1 MKKVI
6 CVVFIWFSY
15 QLFAQE
21 PIEKIINSDV
31 SEVTVYL
38 DGAQVVRKKS
48 IELPQGESILKF
60 VDLSPFI
67 DAQSIQVKT
76 GGQLMILGVN
86 HQQDF
91 MSKSEKSDELKKLE
105 KLQKEVKE
113 NMDIENAMLAVVKE
127 DILFL
132 QTNKNIGGKDQTLN
146 VADLQQTADFYSK
159 RLASLKLQELERSKT
174 VSKLNEQLNDI
185 YKQIQT
191 ITSIKEFAKGEV
203 LVKVNA
209 KNAGKFEIVL
219 SYLVSN
225 VSWYPSYDI
234 RVNDIDEPLQLIY
247 KANVKQDTKE
257 DWKNVK
263 LILSS
268 NDPNISN
275 VAPELTPYY
284 LGAYNNPYKYNLTNN
299 IITGIVSDEQGP
311 IPGAR
316 VMVKGTTIGTETDFD
331 GRYTITIPDQNSQL
345 TFSYI
350 GMMEE
355 TRPITSN
362 NMNVRLV
369 DDENL
374 VLDEVVIVGYGS
386 NRKNQKA
393 EEKASNVT
401 SVKNK
406 TDGNLI
412 IPTQQVENETQ
423 VYFEI
428 DRPYTVLSNN
438 KKTSVDVASYDI
450 DASYQYFAI
459 PKLNEE
465 TYLKANITKWEQY
478 NLLAGEAQVFFE
490 DAYVGKTLL
499 DIRFVTDTLQISLGR
514 DKKVSVQR
522 EKMKEFTTKQ
532 FLGSKK
538 EETLTWKTTVKNNKS
553 KPIVI
558 TILDQVPISNM
569 EDIKVEV
576 LNTTNG
582 KQNTENGEIKWEV
595 EIPALSKKEF
605 ELKYSVEYPKIK
617 NIIVD

>member
-1 MKKVI
+1 MKKIVS
-6 CVVFIWFSY
+6 VVFIWFSC

-21 PIEKIINSDV
+21 TIEKIISSEV
-31 SEVTVYL
+31 SEVTVFL

-48 IELPQGESILKF
+48 IDLPQGESILKF
-60 VDLSPFI
+60 VDLSPFV

-76 GGQLMILGVN
+76 GGKLMILGVN
-86 HQQDF
+86 HQQNYIK
-91 MSKSEKSDELKKLE
+91 KSEKSEELKRLETLQREAKDKL
-105 KLQKEVKE
+105 
-113 NMDIENAMLAVVKE
+113 DIENALLTVVKE
-127 DILFL
+127 DIMFL
-132 QTNKNIGGKDQTLN
+132 QTNKNIGGKDQTLS
-146 VADLQQTADFYSK
+146 VTDLQQTSDFYSK
-159 RLASLKLQELERSKT
+159 RLSSLKLQELDRIKT
-174 VSKLNEQLNDI
+174 LSKLNEQINDI
-185 YKQIQT
+185 NNQIQT
-191 ITSIKEFAKGEV
+191 ITSIKEFATGEV
-203 LVKVNA
+203 WVKVNA
-209 KNAGKFEIVL
+209 KNAGKYEISL

-225 VSWYPSYDI
+225 VSWFPSYDI
-234 RVNDIDEPLQLIY
+234 RVKDIDEPLQLIY

-275 VAPELTPYY
+275 VAPELIPYY
-284 LGAYNNPYKYNLTNN
+284 LGAYNNPVKYNLSNN

-311 IPGAR
+311 LPG
-316 VMVKGTTIGTETDFD
+316 VNVFVKGTTIGTETDFD
-331 GRYTITIPDQNSQL
+331 GRYTLTIPDQNSQL

-350 GMMEE
+350 GMKEE
-355 TRPITSN
+355 TRPISSN

-369 DDENL
+369 ADDV
-374 VLDEVVIVGYGS
+374 VLEEVVIVGYGT

-393 EEKASNVT
+393 EDKASSVT
-401 SVKNK
+401 AVKTK
-406 TDGNLI
+406 TEDNLI

-450 DASYQYFAI
+450 EASYQYFAI
-459 PKLNEE
+459 PKINEE

-532 FLGSKK
+532 FIGSKK
-538 EETLTWKTTVKNNKS
+538 QETLTWKTTVKNNKS
-553 KPIVI
+553 KSIQI
-558 TILDQVPISNM
+558 IILDQVPISNS
-569 EDIKVEV
+569 EEIKVEV
-576 LNTTNG
+576 QNRSNAKLNS
-582 KQNTENGEIKWEV
+582 ENGEIKWEV
-595 EIPALSKKEF
+595 EIPALSKKEL
-605 ELKYSVEYPKIK
+605 ELKYSVEYPKSK
-617 NIIVD
+617 NIIVE

>member
-1 MKKVI
+1 MKNTL
-6 CVVFIWFSY
+6 FIVLTCLSLQFM
-15 QLFAQE
+15 AQE
-21 PIEKIINSDV
+21 LPEKIITSEV
-31 SEVTVYL
+31 SEVTVFIE
-38 DGAQVVRKKS
+38 GAQIVRKKS

-60 VDLSPFI
+60 IDLSPFV

-86 HQQDF
+86 HQQNYIK
-91 MSKSEKSDELKKLE
+91 KSEKSEELKRLE
-105 KLQKEVKE
+105 TLQREVKDKL
-113 NMDIENAMLAVVKE
+113 DIENALLTVVKE
-127 DILFL
+127 DIMFL
-132 QTNKNIGGKDQTLN
+132 QTNKNIGGKDQTLT
-146 VADLQQTADFYSK
+146 VTDLQQTSDFYSK
-159 RLASLKLQELERSKT
+159 RLSSLKLQELDRIKT
-174 VSKLNEQLNDI
+174 LSKLNEQINDI
-185 YKQIQT
+185 NNQIQT
-191 ITSIKEFAKGEV
+191 ITSIKEFATGEV

-209 KNAGKFEIVL
+209 KNAGKYEISI

-225 VSWYPSYDI
+225 VSWFPSYDI
-234 RVNDIDEPLQLIY
+234 RVKDIDEPLQLIY

-299 IITGIVSDEQGP
+299 IITGVVSDEEGP
-311 IPGAR
+311 LPG
-316 VMVKGTTIGTETDFD
+316 VNVFVKGTTIGTETDFD
-331 GRYTITIPDQNSQL
+331 GRFTITIPDQNSQL

-350 GMMEE
+350 GMMEQ

-369 DDENL
+369 ADEN
-374 VLDEVVIVGYGS
+374 VLEEVVIVGYGS

-393 EEKASNVT
+393 EDKVSSVS

-406 TDGNLI
+406 TEENLI

-538 EETLTWKTTVKNNKS
+538 EETMTWKTTVKNNKN

>member
-1 MKKVI
+1 MKNTL
-6 CVVFIWFSY
+6 FIVLTCLSLQFM
-15 QLFAQE
+15 AQE
-21 PIEKIINSDV
+21 LPEKIINSEV
-31 SEVTVYL
+31 SEVTVFVE
-38 DGAQVVRKKS
+38 GAQIVRKKS

-60 VDLSPFI
+60 IDLSPFV
-67 DAQSIQVKT
+67 DSQSIQVKT

-86 HQQDF
+86 HQQNYIK
-91 MSKSEKSDELKKLE
+91 KSEKSEELKRLE
-105 KLQKEVKE
+105 TLQREVKDKL
-113 NMDIENAMLAVVKE
+113 DIENALLTVVKE
-127 DILFL
+127 DIMFL
-132 QTNKNIGGKDQTLN
+132 QTNKNIGGKDQTLT
-146 VADLQQTADFYSK
+146 VTDLQQTSDFYSK
-159 RLASLKLQELERSKT
+159 RLSSLKLQELDRIKT
-174 VSKLNEQLNDI
+174 LSKLNEQINDI
-185 YKQIQT
+185 NNQIQT
-191 ITSIKEFAKGEV
+191 ITSIKEFATGEV

-209 KNAGKFEIVL
+209 KNAGKYEISL

-234 RVNDIDEPLQLIY
+234 RVKDIDEPLQLIY

-299 IITGIVSDEQGP
+299 IITGVVSDEEGP
-311 IPGAR
+311 LPG
-316 VMVKGTTIGTETDFD
+316 VNVIVKGTTIGTETDFD
-331 GRYTITIPDQNSQL
+331 GRFTITIPDQNSQL

-350 GMMEE
+350 GMMEQ
-355 TRPITSN
+355 TRPISSN

-369 DDENL
+369 ADEN
-374 VLDEVVIVGYGS
+374 VLEEFVITAYGS

-393 EEKASNVT
+393 EDKVSSVS

-406 TDGNLI
+406 TEENLI

-538 EETLTWKTTVKNNKS
+538 EETLTWKTTVKNNKN

>member
-1 MKKVI
+1 M
-6 CVVFIWFSY
+6 
-15 QLFAQE
+15 AQE
-21 PIEKIINSDV
+21 LPEKIITSEV
-31 SEVTVYL
+31 SEVTVFIE
-38 DGAQVVRKKS
+38 GAQIVRKKS

-60 VDLSPFI
+60 IDLSPFV

-86 HQQDF
+86 HQQNYIK
-91 MSKSEKSDELKKLE
+91 KSEKSEELKRLE
-105 KLQKEVKE
+105 TLQREVKDKL
-113 NMDIENAMLAVVKE
+113 DIENALLTVVKE
-127 DILFL
+127 DIMFL
-132 QTNKNIGGKDQTLN
+132 QTNKNIGGKDQTLT
-146 VADLQQTADFYSK
+146 VTDLQQTSDFYSK
-159 RLASLKLQELERSKT
+159 RLSSLKLQELDRIKT
-174 VSKLNEQLNDI
+174 LSKLNEQINDI
-185 YKQIQT
+185 NNQIQT
-191 ITSIKEFAKGEV
+191 ITSIKEFATGEV

-209 KNAGKFEIVL
+209 KNAGKYEISI

-225 VSWYPSYDI
+225 VSWFPSYDI
-234 RVNDIDEPLQLIY
+234 RVKDIDEPLQLIY

-284 LGAYNNPYKYNLTNN
+284 LGAYNNPLKYSLSNN
-299 IITGIVSDEQGP
+299 IITGVVSDEEGP
-311 IPGAR
+311 LPG
-316 VMVKGTTIGTETDFD
+316 VNVFVKGTTIGTNTDFD

-355 TRPITSN
+355 TRPITNN

-369 DDENL
+369 ADDI
-374 VLDEVVIVGYGS
+374 VLEEVVIVGYGS

-393 EEKASNVT
+393 EDKASSVT
-401 SVKNK
+401 SVKNRTEK
-406 TDGNLI
+406 NLI

-582 KQNTENGEIKWEV
+582 KQNTENGEIKWEI

-617 NIIVD
+617 NIIVE